1 MKQSRLLLENGAEVF
16 GCGGF
21 GLWGCSPHAPGNIGC
36 CIPHGALLSRKAS
49 RVCKGCSWIWGPAP
63 PPCPRVNAG
72 RLIPNDALSGIKKVQ
87 KTLKNSVEC
96 LGSWRRG
103 FWMWGLWFV
112 GLLAPR
118 PRQHGM
124 LHPTW
129 CSFEQKGFAGLQG
142 VQLDMGA
149 CAAPMPPA

>member
-1 MKQSRLLLENGAEVF
+1 
-16 GCGGF
+16 
-21 GLWGCSPHAPGNIGC
+21 
-36 CIPHGALLSRKAS
+36 
-49 RVCKGCSWIWGPAP
+49 
-63 PPCPRVNAG
+63 
-72 RLIPNDALSGIKKVQ
+72 
-87 KTLKNSVEC
+87 
-96 LGSWRRG
+96 
-103 FWMWGLWFV
+103 MWGLWFV

-149 CAAPMPPA
+149 CAAPMPLRKRRAFNPKRCPRGHKICGNDF